1 MNTELLLDSHFESAG
16 CGEKAKGWM
25 SHRGHMEDTKGNRK
39 LVNINQYRG
48 DREFI

>member
-1 MNTELLLDSHFESAG
+1 
-16 CGEKAKGWM
+16 M